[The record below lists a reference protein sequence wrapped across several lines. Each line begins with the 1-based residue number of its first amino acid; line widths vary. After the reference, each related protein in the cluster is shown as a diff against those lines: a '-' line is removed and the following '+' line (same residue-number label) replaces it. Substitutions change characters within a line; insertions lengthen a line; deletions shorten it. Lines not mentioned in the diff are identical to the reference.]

1 MVETKSLLPE
11 ASKRYYT
18 YGLHVNEERAI
29 PCDIDGLKPVA
40 RRALWVVRE
49 LRGYSN
55 AKLQKTAVYVGRT
68 MGSYHPHG
76 DKAIADTY
84 TSLVNTPHQLIFG
97 EGNWGALS
105 DKSVAAMRYTLLKL
119 TKLSEKVF
127 FDSFY
132 LPVTEEVP
140 NYDGSN
146 TEPLYLNAL
155 LPNILLNGTFGIGVG
170 VRAQLPSFTLKSV
183 CSVLIKALKSKKVTA
198 KDCMGLE
205 YKFLYGGR
213 AIVNKQEHL
222 NLIKHGKA
230 KVETVSVYE
239 KTKDK
244 NVYHITLFAPFS
256 DLSKAIE
263 KTAQNKDVV
272 RINDISDIKDRHG
285 RVEIT
290 LKKGLGDSYQKT
302 VMDKIVAG
310 PFGTTE
316 NYDIKVTK
324 RTKRK
329 DGTGKSE
336 LRSSNI
342 IDILETWIAYRI
354 KLEKKACTYWIDKR
368 QKEIDYLNLMRLA
381 VKNRKFIIQ
390 ALDKPFDDEK
400 LAAYIAKNLKIT
412 VDQANIILDLKV
424 RSLKALEDK
433 VLIKKIKALK
443 EEIDGYKTRIK
454 KPRTYIAKQ
463 IKDLYMEFKNV

>member
-1 MVETKSLLPE
+1 MEETRQLTSE
-11 ASKRYYT
+11 AEKRYRD
-18 YGLHVNEERAI
+18 YGIHVNEQRAI

-40 RRALWVVRE
+40 RRALWTIRD
-49 LRGYSN
+49 LGGFSN
-55 AKLQKTAVYVGRT
+55 AKLQKTAVYVGRC
-68 MGSYHPHG
+68 MGVYHPHG
-76 DKAIADTY
+76 DASISDTY
-84 TSLVNTPHQLIFG
+84 TTLVNTPHQLVYG
-97 EGNWGALS
+97 EGNWGSIS
-105 DKSVAAMRYTLLKL
+105 DKQAAAMRYTLLKL
-119 TKLSEKVF
+119 TKFSEKLF
-127 FDSFY
+127 FDKFY
-132 LPVTEEVP
+132 LPVTPQVP
-140 NYDGSN
+140 NYDDSSV
-146 TEPLYLNAL
+146 EPLYLNAL
-155 LPNILLNGTFGIGVG
+155 LPNILLNGTLGIGVG
-170 VRAQLPSFTLKSV
+170 VSVQLPSFTLKSV
-183 CSVLIKALKSKKVTA
+183 CTTLIKALKAKKITA

-213 AIVNKQEHL
+213 SIENKQEHL
-222 NLIKHGKA
+222 RLIKNGKGRI
-230 KVETVSVYE
+230 ESISVYE
-239 KTKDK
+239 KAKEK

-256 DLSKAIE
+256 DLAKAIE

-272 RINDISDIKDRHG
+272 RINDISDVKDKYG

-302 VMDKIVAG
+302 VMDKIVSTT
-310 PFGTTE
+310 FGATG

-390 ALDKPFDDEK
+390 ALDKPFNDEQ
-400 LAAYIAKNLKIT
+400 LAAFLSKKLKIT
-412 VDQANIILDLKV
+412 VEQANIILDLKV

-433 VLIKKIKALK
+433 TLVRKIKALK
-443 EEIDGYKTRIK
+443 EEIGGYKIRIS
-454 KPRTYIAKQ
+454 KPRAYIAKQ
-463 IKDLYMEFKNV
+463 IKELYEEFKNV